1 MQIGPGPIADWMG
14 HFALLGV
21 YDVLHRVSGPLDAA
35 RNKLPMSKEQRYRW
49 NRQLEAWE
57 FGSGSDYRL

>member
-1 MQIGPGPIADWMG
+1 MG